1 MGKILCATRGGEAS
15 YRTQDAAINLAK
27 ERGDTLVFIYVVDL
41 HFLDKTSGS
50 VIVDVKQEMTNMGEF
65 LLLMAKERAA
75 EQGVVAETHCREG
88 TLREEL
94 IRAASE
100 EHVSL
105 IILGRPGN
113 SGSVFE
119 SSGLRALAAEIERET
134 QVLTRIV

>member
-50 VIVDVKQEMTNMGEF
+50 VIVDVRQEMTNMGEF

-88 TLREEL
+88 TVREEL

-100 EHVSL
+100 EQVSL
-105 IILGRPGN
+105 VILGRPGN
-113 SGSVFE
+113 SGSVFQ

-134 QVLTRIV
+134 KVPTRIV